1 MTDLV
6 LTRRE
11 RQQLQVAA
19 KQAADGRLS
28 RRAYALL
35 WLADGMIVSAIADQ
49 LGMSRQTIYGWIERF
64 HDRAGQGLEARLADA
79 PRSGRPCTVA
89 GVIDPLIDQVIE
101 TDPRE
106 LGYRSTVWTAPL
118 LVTYLSEAHDLSV
131 SCQSVRL
138 AIARLRVR
146 WKRPRHQLALRPA
159 TWQQAKG
166 G

>member
-1 MTDLV
+1 MTNVSLGPHE
-6 LTRRE
+6 RE
-11 RQQLQVAA
+11 QLKAIARQAR
-19 KQAADGRLS
+19 DGQLS

-35 WLADGMIVSAIADQ
+35 WLAAGQSVTAVAAELD
-49 LGMSRQTIYGWIERF
+49 LSRQTIYDWVERYQA
-64 HDRAGQGLEARLADA
+64 RSGQGLAARLADA

-89 GVIDPLIDQVIE
+89 GVIDPLIDAVIE

-118 LVTYLSEAHDLSV
+118 LVTYLAEEHDVSV

-138 AIARLRVR
+138 AIRRLRIR
-146 WKRPRHQLALRPA
+146 WKRPRHQLALRPD
-159 TWQQAKG
+159 TWQQATG

>member
-1 MTDLV
+1 MTELA

-11 RQQLQVAA
+11 RQQLQALA
-19 KQAADGRLS
+19 RQARDGRLS

-35 WLADGMIVSAIADQ
+35 WLDDGETCVRVAEQ
-49 LGMSRQTIYGWIERF
+49 LGLSRQTIYGWVERF
-64 HDRAGQGLEARLADA
+64 QARSGQGWEARLADA

-89 GVIDPLIDQVIE
+89 GVIDPLIEGVIE

-106 LGYRSTVWTAPL
+106 VGYRSTVWTAPL
-118 LVTYLSEAHDLSV
+118 LVTYLWEQHSLSV

-138 AIARLRVR
+138 AIARLRIR
-146 WKRPRHQLALRPA
+146 WKRPRHQLALRPD
-159 TWQQAKG
+159 TWRQAKG